1 MYLRWQII
9 IIIFIIIYRLSA
21 GSLQT
26 TFLGYMMLNPFWC
39 YNYGTY
45 NAISHDKSFVH
56 LL

>member
-9 IIIFIIIYRLSA
+9 IIIIIIYRLPA
-21 GSLQT
+21 ASLQNV
-26 TFLGYMMLNPFWC
+26 FLGYITLNLFCC

-56 LL
+56 IL